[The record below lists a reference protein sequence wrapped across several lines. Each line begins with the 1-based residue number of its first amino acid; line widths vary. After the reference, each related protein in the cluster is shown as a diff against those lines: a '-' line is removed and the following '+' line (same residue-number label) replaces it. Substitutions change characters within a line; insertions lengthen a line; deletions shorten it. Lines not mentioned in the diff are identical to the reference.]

1 MKQRILVWDLPTR
14 IFHWT
19 LALSFAGA
27 YLTAESERWRDIHV
41 LLGYT
46 LAGLIA
52 FRLIWGFTG
61 TRYARF
67 AEFVRGPSA
76 ITRYLKSLA
85 DGRPEHHVG
94 HNPAGAVFIV
104 LLLLLGIASGVSGWM
119 VLEDSGGEWLEEAHE
134 FLSNAMLAVVA
145 VHILGVIVSSR
156 LHGENLTL
164 AMLTGRKQGEA
175 GYAIPSARP
184 LAGLFLLAGLL
195 GFWGW
200 SVYDAG
206 THAETA
212 RSSLFGSAGPQEKD
226 EDDD

>member
-14 IFHWT
+14 LFHWT

-46 LAGLIA
+46 MLGLIG
-52 FRLIWGFTG
+52 FRLVWGFAG

-67 AEFVRGPSA
+67 AEFVRGPA
-76 ITRYLKSLA
+76 AMTRYLRSLA
-85 DGRPEHHVG
+85 GPQPEHYVG

-119 VLEDSGGEWLEEAHE
+119 VFEDVGGEWLEEVHE
-134 FLSNAMLAVVA
+134 FFSNAMLAAVA
-145 VHILGVIVSSR
+145 VHILGVIASSR
-156 LHGENLTL
+156 LHGENLAL
-164 AMLTGRKQGEA
+164 AMITGKKQGQA
-175 GYAIPSARP
+175 RQAIPGNRP
-184 LAGLFLLAGLL
+184 WAALLLLAGLL

-200 SVYDAG
+200 SVYDGGAYFD
-206 THAETA
+206 TVQASRA
-212 RSSLFGSAGPQEKD
+212 IQ
-226 EDDD
+226 DDDDD

>member
-94 HNPAGAVFIV
+94 HNPAGAVFVV

-119 VLEDSGGEWLEEAHE
+119 VLEDSGGEWLEEVHE
-134 FLSNAMLAVVA
+134 FFSNAMLAVVA

-175 GYAIPSARP
+175 GQAIPSPRP